1 MLKPGKRCQ
10 EPTVRRTLRAI
21 WLWLSDTFSQA
32 SRIICLSRSYWLRLT
47 LTITVACGWSSL
59 AMAQFGG
66 GSNPQGNSPTIS
78 PYINLLRGGNTGLNY
93 YGLVRPQQDFAMQNQ
108 QLGQGIQSLQLQ
120 QMQQMQ
126 QGSQM
131 QMNGGSYGYSQLGMT
146 GHPVIF
152 NSFGNGQFSGGYFG
166 TGGGGIGGGGIGG
179 GGGFNGGGGGFGGG
193 GGQFGGQSNFGGI
206 GTTGGG
212 FGGVSSGF
220 GGVSGHM
227 SQFGGIGNT
236 YRAGR

>member
-1 MLKPGKRCQ
+1 MS
-10 EPTVRRTLRAI
+10 RRYGR
-21 WLWLSDTFSQA
+21 Q
-32 SRIICLSRSYWLRLT
+32 LT
-47 LTITVACGWSSL
+47 LMITAVCGWSSI

-66 GSNPQGNSPTIS
+66 GNPQGNSPTIS

-108 QLGQGIQSLQLQ
+108 QLGQGLQNL
-120 QMQQMQ
+120 QMQ
-126 QGSQM
+126 QGSPM
-131 QMNGGSYGYSQLGMT
+131 QMNTGSYGYSQLGMT

-152 NSFGNGQFSGGYFG
+152 NSFGNGQFSGGYVGF
-166 TGGGGIGGGGIGG
+166 GGGGLGG
-179 GGGFNGGGGGFGGG
+179 GGGSGGGNFGGG

-212 FGGVSSGF
+212 FGGVGSGF

-236 YRAGR
+236 YRGGR

>member
-1 MLKPGKRCQ
+1 M
-10 EPTVRRTLRAI
+10 
-21 WLWLSDTFSQA
+21 
-32 SRIICLSRSYWLRLT
+32 SRSYWLRLT

-66 GSNPQGNSPTIS
+66 GSNPQGNSATIS

-108 QLGQGIQSLQLQ
+108 QLGQGIQSL

-166 TGGGGIGGGGIGG
+166 TGGGGIGGGG
-179 GGGFNGGGGGFGGG
+179 GFNGGGG
-193 GGQFGGQSNFGGI
+193 QLGGQSNFGGI